1 MTIRPTWT
9 LAVVTSLLAGCGGSE
24 PGEQR
29 PAPNPLLHPEQFAE
43 ISPATFQVLFET
55 SVGDFVVEVH
65 REWAPLGADRFYNL
79 VTAGYYDDTRIY
91 RVVEGFMAQFGLN
104 PNPYVNRAW
113 KTQFIID
120 DPVARTHSRGTMTF
134 AKRGLHTR
142 TTEVFIN
149 YRDNTMLDTD
159 GFAPFAEVVEGMV
172 VVDAFYAE
180 YGDGPPRGDGPY
192 AAMAQARGNEYL
204 DSDFPE
210 LTRIIR
216 ATIGIPSA

>member
-1 MTIRPTWT
+1 MRRQT
-9 LAVVTSLLAGCGGSE
+9 LALTVFTLLFGCGGSE

-29 PAPNPLLHPEQFAE
+29 PARNPLLRPEQFGEMA
-43 ISPATFQVLFET
+43 PATFQVLFET
-55 SVGDFVVEVH
+55 SVGDFLIEVH
-65 REWAPLGADRFYNL
+65 RDWAPLGADRFYNL
-79 VTAGYYDDTRIY
+79 VTAGYYDDNRIY
-91 RVVEGFMAQFGLN
+91 RVVGDFMAQFGLN
-104 PNPYVNRAW
+104 ADPYVNQAW

-120 DPVARTHSRGTMTF
+120 DPVTQSNSRGTMTF
-134 AKRGLHTR
+134 AKGGLHTR

-149 YRDNTMLDTD
+149 YRDNQMLDSD
-159 GFAPFAEVVEGMV
+159 GFAPFGEVIEGMQ
-172 VVDAFYAE
+172 VVDSFYTD

-216 ATIGIPSA
+216 ATIGILSR